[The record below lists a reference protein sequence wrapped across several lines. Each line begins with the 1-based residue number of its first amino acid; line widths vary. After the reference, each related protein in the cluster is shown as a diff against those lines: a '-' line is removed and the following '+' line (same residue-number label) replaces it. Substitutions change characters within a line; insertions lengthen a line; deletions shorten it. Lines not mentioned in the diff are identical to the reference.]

1 MSDTYKKLNNFI
13 SKDMKMSHI
22 YQPLMLIELLKNNGT
37 STITDVAKALLLKDI
52 SQIEYYEN
60 ITKNMVGKVLT
71 NNRKITTKDKNSY
84 SLLDYDKLSQQEIES
99 LINLCV
105 NKISDY
111 TNKRGDD
118 IWSHRKKSKGY
129 ISGSTRYEVL
139 KNAKF
144 HCQLCGIS
152 AEKKA
157 LEVDHIVPRN
167 LGGTDEQKDMIVKID
182 TDIPML
188 YFRNKGQWTKVFSDD
203 KFPKYKYNKEH
214 NNFTI
219 ITGTPNTKEQGKFIF
234 NLLTKTLISEGINVV
249 NGESEKFKFTFL
261 CKIYFHFDN

>member
-1 MSDTYKKLNNFI
+1 
-13 SKDMKMSHI
+13 MKVFTI
-22 YQPLMLIELLKNNGT
+22 LLT
-37 STITDVAKALLLKDI
+37 SLF
-52 SQIEYYEN
+52 
-60 ITKNMVGKVLT
+60 
-71 NNRKITTKDKNSY
+71 
-84 SLLDYDKLSQQEIES
+84 
-99 LINLCV
+99 LIN
-105 NKISDY
+105 SA
-111 TNKRGDD
+111 
-118 IWSHRKKSKGY
+118 
-129 ISGSTRYEVL
+129 
-139 KNAKF
+139 NAKSEVW
-144 HCQLCGIS
+144 HCDMNQD
-152 AEKKA
+152 KKY
-157 LEVDHIVPRN
+157 E
-167 LGGTDEQKDMIVKID
+167 GGTDEQKDMIVKID